1 MGGGPLA
8 LQLALLRVALA
19 AARFL
24 LCKILVF
31 HPGSEKLPTLAS
43 TERPAIGLS
52 RRVSSSWLDPFNIA
66 VAALEDG
73 RAATKSRAAMIPGVI
88 MDLATHILLLLC
100 GYLSFKALRLAPTF
114 LASRHNNIYDCIP
127 SHSTLRGHP
136 AV

>member
-1 MGGGPLA
+1 
-8 LQLALLRVALA
+8 
-19 AARFL
+19 
-24 LCKILVF
+24 
-31 HPGSEKLPTLAS
+31 
-43 TERPAIGLS
+43 
-52 RRVSSSWLDPFNIA
+52 
-66 VAALEDG
+66 
-73 RAATKSRAAMIPGVI
+73 MIPGVI